1 MEPVEEEAI
10 EIEIIEEPE
19 EPEIE
24 IYEPQIIDVQFSLE
38 LRQQSILD
46 SMTGLVN
53 FTHPLNMTYLANQTI
68 FDSIFEISV
77 FYGNGSDRY
86 ENIKSQSYTLLDK
99 PSLSSEQ
106 GSIFLEKQLSEQAE
120 LSKQGEIIL

>member
-10 EIEIIEEPE
+10 EVEIIEEPE

-86 ENIKSQSYTLLDK
+86 ENIKSPGQVRWIDD
-99 PSLSSEQ
+99 Q
-106 GSIFLEKQLSEQAE
+106 HF
-120 LSKQGEIIL
+120 